1 MTYKVTVT
9 GCDDITVLRLT
20 ESAYAKHRWLLER
33 INAESD
39 GYCQPHVYVQNE
51 QGEYVLEPEDKEGT

>member
-1 MTYKVTVT
+1 MTYKVTIA
-9 GCDDITVLRLT
+9 GCDDSTVLLLT
-20 ESAYAKHRWLLER
+20 ESAYAKHRGLLEH

-39 GYCQPHVYVQNE
+39 GYCQPSVYVQNE